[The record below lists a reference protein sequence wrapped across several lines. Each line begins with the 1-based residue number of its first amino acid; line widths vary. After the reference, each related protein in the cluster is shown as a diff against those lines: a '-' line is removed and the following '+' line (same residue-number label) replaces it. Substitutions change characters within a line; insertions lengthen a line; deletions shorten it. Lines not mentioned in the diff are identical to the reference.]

1 MVEDKLHFIL
11 TSGLTQHIFGRP
23 LWSFPQNVGQTA
35 ILPVVAALDLNRVL
49 GPPHLFAQKAK
60 STLMYVSNLLPCRLA
75 DSEYDLAE
83 ISFSIGRY

>member
-1 MVEDKLHFIL
+1 MVSYEIIDLMVDTAHFWQ
-11 TSGLTQHIFGRP
+11 SAVVFSAKSRP
-23 LWSFPQNVGQTA
+23 DSDLASYGG
-35 ILPVVAALDLNRVL
+35 PVPYQVL
-49 GPPHLFAQKAK
+49 GPPHLFAPKAK

>member
-1 MVEDKLHFIL
+1 MVENELHFIL

-23 LWSFPQNVGQTA
+23 LLTFSQNPGQTA
-35 ILPVVAALDLNRVL
+35 IFPVVAALDLIRFWVL
-49 GPPHLFAQKAK
+49 LIYLPQKAK